1 MNSLISLLKQFICSG
16 CNKRWDGSTTI
27 KERNGLYI
35 QLEFMCNH
43 CGFLTRLYSSPKMR
57 NGRRHEINV
66 RLAIGG
72 SLNLPP
78 PVQEHKYREVQEFI
92 LNYVETAQEQ
102 PMIDAVYDAISEAG
116 DVEDLTV
123 SGDGA

>member
-1 MNSLISLLKQFICSG
+1 
-16 CNKRWDGSTTI
+16 
-27 KERNGLYI
+27 
-35 QLEFMCNH
+35 
-43 CGFLTRLYSSPKMR
+43 MR